1 MPKLNVGDKVPE
13 FSATAADGSTIRL
26 VDLLGQRSLVLFF
39 YPKDGSPICTNEVC
53 SFRDS
58 YEQFV
63 DAGAEVV
70 GVSSDSA
77 ASHQSFARQHH
88 LPFRLISDTDG
99 SLRKA
104 FGVPKTVGVL
114 PGRAT
119 YVIDKEGVLR
129 LAFSAQFASKEHVE
143 QALRALQ

>member
-1 MPKLNVGDKVPE
+1 MNVGNKVPN
-13 FSATAADGSTIRL
+13 FVATAEDGSTIRL
-26 VDLLGQRSLVLFF
+26 SELLGKRALVLFF
-39 YPKDGSPICTNEVC
+39 YPMDGSPICTKEVC

-63 DAGAEVV
+63 DAGAEVI
-70 GVSSDSA
+70 GVSGDSTQR
-77 ASHQSFARQHH
+77 HQTFARQHR
-88 LPFRLISDTDG
+88 LPFRLISDSDG

-104 FGVPKTVGVL
+104 FGVPKTAGVL

-119 YVIDKEGVLR
+119 YVIDKEGILR

-143 QALRALQ
+143 QALSALI